1 MYLDRVIIYARVS
14 LLCYSMYKNIQLSG
28 EELEKLELEN
38 KILESQA
45 EEQVCTCINCR
56 FFSTS
61 CQYISNFYYFLSI
74 DNIRCKSCRLSK
86 VIMTKYEK
94 ISSSTLALYK
104 NLLLSMK
111 MDIIRTWVCS
121 RLLLN
126 L

>member
-56 FFSTS
+56 FFPFLVSAFLISTTFS
-61 CQYISNFYYFLSI
+61 
-74 DNIRCKSCRLSK
+74 
-86 VIMTKYEK
+86 
-94 ISSSTLALYK
+94 
-104 NLLLSMK
+104 LLT
-111 MDIIRTWVCS
+111 I
-121 RLLLN
+121 
-126 L
+126 